1 MNYID
6 VNVFIYW
13 LTNDP
18 DFGEIASK
26 IIREIEL
33 GEKAFTSALTM
44 WQLHIL
50 LEKET
55 ENYSEE
61 ILIEK
66 MSRLK
71 NLTIVPLTVR
81 DFKDALVHQKEWGLD
96 FEDSLHYAVADRL
109 GAVLMY
115 SNDSDFDNAYMER
128 RFE

>member
-6 VNVFIYW
+6 VNVFVYW

-18 DFGEIASK
+18 DFGEIATN
-26 IIREIEL
+26 IIRGIEL
-33 GEKAFTSALTM
+33 GKKAFTSALTL

-50 LEKET
+50 LEKKS

-66 MSRLK
+66 MSKLK
-71 NLTIVPLTVR
+71 NLTIVPLTLR
-81 DFKDALVHQKEWGLD
+81 DFKDALVHQKELGLD
-96 FEDSLHYAVADRL
+96 FEDSLHHQVADRL